1 MYCAWEKKGS
11 EMKHPIEGVL
21 PVVHMPYEEDLSI
34 DYATLEKEVDFL
46 FETGANGLCLALA
59 SDLLRLRTAERLD
72 LPTRLVQWAR
82 DRGPVIINVGAES
95 AVQACEYARAAA
107 NSGAAG
113 LMAVPPLTQALPES
127 ELRHY
132 YEAILEA
139 VDIPIIVQDA
149 SSYVGA
155 PMSLDFQA
163 SLHQQHGERILFK
176 PEAMPLGPCISA
188 LREKTQGRAAIFEG
202 SGGVLLIDSFRRG
215 VKGTIPGVEMLD
227 GMVALW
233 DALVQGDDERAYALY
248 FPICAL
254 AILQLQGGL
263 DGLIALER
271 YLMHQRGLFKNQVH
285 RGPFSYVLD
294 PETRAEVDRL
304 FGLLQ
309 QAL

>member
-1 MYCAWEKKGS
+1 
-11 EMKHPIEGVL
+11 MKHAIEGVL

-34 DYATLEKEVDFL
+34 DYATLQKEVDYL
-46 FETGANGLCLALA
+46 FDTGAHGLCLALA
-59 SDLLRLRTAERLD
+59 SDLLRLRTRERLD
-72 LPTRLVQWAR
+72 LPAKLVGWAR

-95 AVQACEYARAAA
+95 TVQACEYARAACGA
-107 NSGAAG
+107 GAAA

-127 ELRHY
+127 ELRRY
-132 YEAILEA
+132 YEALLEA
-139 VDIPIIVQDA
+139 VDIPLVVQDA

-155 PMSLDFQA
+155 SMSLDFQA
-163 SLHQQHGERILFK
+163 SLHQEHGDRILFK
-176 PEAMPLGPCISA
+176 PEAMPLGPRISA
-188 LREKTQGRAAIFEG
+188 LGEKTRGRAAIFEG
-202 SGGVLLIDSFRRG
+202 SSGVLLIDSFRRG

-233 DALVQGDDERAYALY
+233 DALTRGDDQRAYALY

-254 AILQLQGGL
+254 AVLQLQGGL

-304 FGLLQ
+304 FALLQ
-309 QAL
+309 QVVQAEPHG